1 MGQGRKLTSHPL
13 FAEGLC
19 RTGNGI
25 EEPALGNAKGSTEQG
40 QPAETQSSDVIGKGS
55 NQGSR
60 WVSTYT
66 SQPRSPAPSQQQP
79 WVPDAAMG
87 ARLLCGVT
95 LCLLGAGE
103 SWTHRGASEMPC
115 LPEIEEW

>member
-1 MGQGRKLTSHPL
+1 M
-13 FAEGLC
+13 
-19 RTGNGI
+19 
-25 EEPALGNAKGSTEQG
+25 GNAKGSSEQGQPAETQSSGSSEQG

-60 WVSTYT
+60 SVSTYT
-66 SQPRSPAPSQQQP
+66 TQPRIPATSQQQP

-95 LCLLGAGE
+95 LCLPGAGE
-103 SWTHRGASEMPC
+103 SGHSVDVPEMP
-115 LPEIEEW
+115 LPP